1 MFSKV
6 YSGAL
11 NGIDAFI
18 VDVEID
24 VSIGLPAF
32 DIVGLP
38 SSSIKEAKDRVRT
51 SIKNSEIDFPI
62 KRITVNLAPA
72 DQRKDGASFDLPIA
86 VGILLAEDVIKVEDI
101 NDFFIIGELSLDGN
115 VRSVNGV
122 LSLVHTAQKL
132 GFKHCIIPKDNTEEA
147 SLISGI
153 NIYALESLSEV
164 VEFFNERK
172 IKPIKPKTFLDEIS
186 STYSPN
192 FDFSNVKG
200 QEMIKRAITIAVA
213 GYHNILVLGAPGSG
227 KTMMARRIPTVM
239 PSLSFEESIEV
250 TKLYSVSN
258 KLDYDQ
264 GLITERPFRSP
275 HHTVSQV
282 ALAGGGRV
290 PKPGEISLSHK
301 GVLFLD
307 EFPEFSK
314 QTLEILRQPLE
325 DKQITISRVNGTLT
339 YPANFMLVASM
350 NPCPCGF
357 YGVGDKCSCTDAEVN
372 KYLNKISG
380 PLLDRIDIQIEAK
393 PINFED
399 LQSSATTQSSQDIK
413 DIVIRTIEIQRQ
425 RYKDD
430 GISFNSEL
438 TVNLIDK
445 YCKLGSDESAI
456 LNASFDTLGLSAR
469 SYHKILKIART
480 IADIDNSKNI
490 NVMHLTEAIHYRSL
504 DRKYWG

>member
-11 NGIDAFI
+11 SGIDAYI
-18 VDVEID
+18 VDVEVD
-24 VSIGLPAF
+24 VSQGLPAF

-51 SIKNSEIDFPI
+51 SVKNSDIDFPI

-72 DQRKDGASFDLPIA
+72 DTPKDGAMFDLPIA
-86 VGILLAEDVIKVEDI
+86 IAILIANGDLEIKDI
-101 NDFFIIGELSLDGN
+101 NDYFIVGELSLDGKI
-115 VRSVNGV
+115 RSVNGI

-132 GFKHCIIPKDNTEEA
+132 GFKNCIVPKANAKEA
-147 SLISGI
+147 CLISGI
-153 NIYALESLSEV
+153 NIFALEDLTELV
-164 VEFFNERK
+164 LFFKEKN
-172 IKPIKPKTFLDEIS
+172 IKPLECNHYFDNIENHFDE
-186 STYSPN
+186 N

-213 GYHNILVLGAPGSG
+213 GYHNIMLLGSPGSG

-239 PSLSFEESIEV
+239 PSLSFDESIEV

-258 KLDYDQ
+258 KLNAKQ
-264 GLITERPFRSP
+264 TLITKRPFRSP
-275 HHTVSQV
+275 HHTMSQTS
-282 ALAGGGRV
+282 LSGGGRI
-290 PKPGEISLSHK
+290 PKPGEVSLSHK

-325 DKQITISRVNGTLT
+325 DKEITISRVNGTIT

-350 NPCPCGF
+350 NPCPCGY
-357 YGVGDKCSCTDAEVN
+357 YGSSDKCNCTESEVT

-393 PINFED
+393 PVEFDALHSN
-399 LQSSATTQSSQDIK
+399 QTTQSSEDIK
-413 DIVIRTIEIQRQ
+413 KIVLQALEIQKT
-425 RYKDD
+425 RYRDEP
-430 GISFNSEL
+430 IMFNSEL
-438 TVNLIDK
+438 SVNQIEK
-445 YCKLGSDESAI
+445 YCKLGKDEKEI
-456 LNASFDTLGLSAR
+456 LKASFNTLGLSAR
-469 SYHKILKIART
+469 SNHKILKIART
-480 IADIDNSKNI
+480 IADIDGSENI
-490 NVMHLTEAIHYRSL
+490 NVMHLTEAIHYRTL
-504 DRKYWG
+504 DRKYWQ